1 MDENIKEKTLEV
13 LDELAKKEKKEK
25 QTDRANYTRC
35 FKMMLAEEGYIEQ
48 MENYFFDG
56 FSYLGA
62 KPLYQYVIS
71 QENCVDEFQKIIGGK
86 RFQARGNANDSRRRL
101 PFLFEFLSLGFL
113 ERNNREL
120 LISQVINALVK
131 WAKDSRGQYLKALN
145 KECWKRFLVPCIQA
159 VNLQLPNFERLGL
172 ERETKDEFVHIVAA
186 TLDQAE
192 VDENLNVK
200 KICTWL
206 GIEYNHIHKP
216 EKPVPKK
223 PQPVL
228 PQEPSQTENA
238 DLSAE
243 QLKVKLED
251 ARKQLENAVRK
262 NKEYEQHQLTMEEE
276 KKRREEQIAYLKEQL
291 NDKEVKNNQL
301 LFQIKTLQEKMEEM
315 KQTVQTYKEN
325 YTVISGDQ
333 EGKFREFKS
342 KLAGSL
348 RNEYADFLEAEEM
361 EMDADLG
368 ENMRYQLRG
377 VFEIL
382 KKNGIDLKG

>member
-1 MDENIKEKTLEV
+1 MDENVKKKTLEV
-13 LDELAKKEKKEK
+13 LDELAKKEKKENK
-25 QTDRANYTRC
+25 SDCKTYTKC
-35 FKMMLAEEGYIEQ
+35 FKMMLAEEGYTGH

-71 QENCVDEFQKIIGGK
+71 QKNCVDEFQKIIGSK
-86 RFQARGNANDSRRRL
+86 RFQKSRRPSDSRRRAS
-101 PFLFEFLSLGFL
+101 FLFEFLSLCLL
-113 ERNNREL
+113 EKSNREL
-120 LISQVINALVK
+120 LISQVINTLVT
-131 WAKDSRGQYLKALN
+131 WIKDRRGKYLKSLS
-145 KECWKRFLVPCIQA
+145 KDCWKRFLVPCIQA
-159 VNLQLPNFERLGL
+159 INLQLPNFERLGL
-172 ERETKDEFVHIVAA
+172 EKETKDEFVHIVAV
-186 TLDQAE
+186 TLNKAE

-206 GIEYNHIHKP
+206 GIEYNHLHKS
-216 EKPVPKK
+216 EKMTTKK

-228 PQEPSQTENA
+228 PQEPSQAENA
-238 DLSAE
+238 DLLAE

-276 KKRREEQIAYLKEQL
+276 KKRGEEQIAYLKEQL
-291 NDKEVKNNQL
+291 NDKEVQNNQL
-301 LFQIKTLQEKMEEM
+301 LFRIKTLQEKMEEM

-342 KLAGSL
+342 TLVGSL

>member
-1 MDENIKEKTLEV
+1 MDENIKKETLDV
-13 LDELAKKEKKEK
+13 LDKLAKKEKKEK
-25 QTDRANYTRC
+25 QTDRADYTRC
-35 FKMMLAEEGYIEQ
+35 FKMMLAEEGYTEQ

-120 LISQVINALVK
+120 LISQVISALVK
-131 WAKDSRGQYLKALN
+131 WAKDDRGKYLKALN

-159 VNLQLPNFERLGL
+159 INLQLPKFERLGL
-172 ERETKDEFVHIVAA
+172 EKETKDEFVHIITA
-186 TLDQAE
+186 TLDKAE
-192 VDENLNVK
+192 IDDNLNVK

-206 GIEYNHIHKP
+206 GIEYNHTPKP
-216 EKPVPKK
+216 EKMAPKK
-223 PQPVL
+223 TQSAL
-228 PQEPSQTENA
+228 SQEPSQAENA
-238 DLSAE
+238 ELLAE

-291 NDKEVKNNQL
+291 NDKDGQNNQL
-301 LFQIKTLQEKMEEM
+301 LFQIKTLQENIEEM

>member
-1 MDENIKEKTLEV
+1 MDENVKKKTLEV
-13 LDELAKKEKKEK
+13 LDELAKKEKKENK
-25 QTDRANYTRC
+25 SNCKTYTKC
-35 FKMMLAEEGYIEQ
+35 FKMMLAEEGYTEQ

-113 ERNNREL
+113 EKNNREL
-120 LISQVINALVK
+120 LISQVISALVK
-131 WAKDSRGQYLKALN
+131 WAKDDRGKYLKALN
-145 KECWKRFLVPCIQA
+145 KECWKRFLVPCIQS

-172 ERETKDEFVHIVAA
+172 EKETKDEFVHIVAA
-186 TLDQAE
+186 TLGQAE

-206 GIEYNHIHKP
+206 GIEYNHTRKP
-216 EKPVPKK
+216 EKTVPKK

-238 DLSAE
+238 DLLAE

-276 KKRREEQIAYLKEQL
+276 KKRQEEQLAYLKEQL
-291 NDKEVKNNQL
+291 NDKDVQNNQL
-301 LFQIKTLQEKMEEM
+301 LFRIKALQEEIEEM

>member
-1 MDENIKEKTLEV
+1 MDENVKKKTLEV
-13 LDELAKKEKKEK
+13 LDELAKKEKKENK
-25 QTDRANYTRC
+25 SDRKTYTKC
-35 FKMMLAEEGYIEQ
+35 FKMMLAEEGYTGH

-131 WAKDSRGQYLKALN
+131 WAKDSRGQYLKALS
-145 KECWKRFLVPCIQA
+145 KDCWKRFLVPCIQA
-159 VNLQLPNFERLGL
+159 INLQLPNFERLGL
-172 ERETKDEFVHIVAA
+172 EKETKDEFVHIITA
-186 TLDQAE
+186 TLDKAE

-216 EKPVPKK
+216 EK
-223 PQPVL
+223 
-228 PQEPSQTENA
+228 A

-276 KKRREEQIAYLKEQL
+276 KKRREEQIVYLKEQL